1 MKTKKIILSLLII
14 ILCFTTLTFAA
25 CGDNKVDEEKQL
37 QIEMQNL
44 KDGFIKDL
52 TAYPST
58 LDNPQLMSIFYKD
71 IIDDFITK
79 IDAATTMEQLRDI
92 QYDISVF
99 MRSNGNYINDRLTFT
114 LYQDIF
120 YDFDISGT
128 YEDKPFYMHWD
139 LSRLFSAQ
147 ILLGSKNAYY
157 YAEDPELVVK
167 QMVITNNDVSGSED
181 FQPVARLG
189 NSCYQYVFTKN
200 TTHYA
205 FIITKGEEV
214 VGIHLQTMFLFY
226 GPEEN
231 LNKTNKF
238 LASGIFETPMTEEQA
253 KNYIQTIIDG
263 KTPSPDIK
271 LIPNNAS
278 FNMEEMHLQFFVV
291 AENDTQR
298 FGYNI
303 NKETVD
309 KYFKHLILSVYSDTA
324 FTTDENGAPVN
335 QITLAEGDIGEIR
348 ADFPGDEYIIVT
360 ISLPADDTQAGE
372 TNRVIIFQ
380 MQPLDE
386 NIYSGSGR
394 QMNLIAACDIK
405 FRLPFIEKTE
415 HDTTFALAV
424 GKYLVNQLKSGVSPE
439 NLTIG

>member
-1 MKTKKIILSLLII
+1 MKTKKIIL
-14 ILCFTTLTFAA
+14 CFATLTFAA
-25 CGDNKVDEEKQL
+25 CGDNKVDKEKQL

-58 LDNPQLMSIFYKD
+58 LDNPQLMSIFYQD

-79 IDAATTMEQLRDI
+79 IDAATSMEQLRDI

-99 MRSNGNYINDRLTFT
+99 MRSNGNYINDRLSFTF
-114 LYQDIF
+114 YQDIF
-120 YDFDISGT
+120 SDFDISGT
-128 YEDKPFYMHWD
+128 YEDKPFYMHLD
-139 LSRLFSAQ
+139 LSGPLSAQ
-147 ILLGSKNAYY
+147 ISLGNKTAYY

-189 NSCYQYVFTKN
+189 NSGYQYAFTKN

-214 VGIHLQTMFLFY
+214 VGIHLQTMILFF
-226 GPEEN
+226 GQEEN
-231 LNKTNKF
+231 FNKTNKF

-271 LIPNNAS
+271 LIPNNAAFS
-278 FNMEEMHLQFFVV
+278 FNMEETHLQFFVV

-303 NKETVD
+303 NKETGD
-309 KYFKHLILSVYSDTA
+309 KRFILSVYSDTA

-335 QITLAEGDIGEIR
+335 KITLAEGDIGEIR
-348 ADFPGDEYIIVT
+348 TDFPGDEYIIVT
-360 ISLPADDTQAGE
+360 ISHPADDTQAGE

-394 QMNLIAACDIK
+394 QMNLITRCDIE
-405 FRLPFIEKTE
+405 FRLPFVEKTE

>member
-1 MKTKKIILSLLII
+1 MKVKKIILSLLII
-14 ILCFTTLTFAA
+14 ILCFATLTFAA

-114 LYQDIF
+114 LYRDMF
-120 YDFDISGT
+120 SDFDISGT
-128 YEDKPFYMHWD
+128 YEDKPFYIHLD
-139 LSRLFSAQ
+139 ISRLFSAQ
-147 ILLGSKNAYY
+147 ISLGSKTAY

-238 LASGIFETPMTEEQA
+238 LASGIFETPMTEEQV

-263 KTPSPDIK
+263 KAPSQDIK

-278 FNMEEMHLQFFVV
+278 FNMPEMHLQFFVV

-324 FTTDENGAPVN
+324 FTTDENGAPIN

>member
-1 MKTKKIILSLLII
+1 MKVKRFMLALAAV
-14 ILCFTTLTFAA
+14 ILCLAVIPFSA
-25 CGDNKVDEEKQL
+25 CNDNKKTEL
-37 QIEMQNL
+37 QSMKEDMIQFVAN
-44 KDGFIKDL
+44 
-52 TAYPST
+52 YPSEFAY
-58 LDNPQLMSIFYKD
+58 PQLMTMFYQD
-71 IIDDFITK
+71 IIDETVEKINAVTSKEELIDIRSEFNRFTITN
-79 IDAATTMEQLRDI
+79 DMA
-92 QYDISVF
+92 Y
-99 MRSNGNYINDRLTFT
+99 RSDNLSFTFC
-114 LYQDIF
+114 QDIF
-120 YDFDISGT
+120 SDFDISGT
-128 YEDKPFYMHWD
+128 YEDKPFYMHLD
-139 LSRLFSAQ
+139 LSGPISAQ
-147 ILLGSKNAYY
+147 ISLGNKTAYY

-189 NSCYQYVFTKN
+189 NSGYQYAFTKN

-205 FIITKGEEV
+205 FIITKGKEV
-214 VGIHLQTMFLFY
+214 VGIHLQTMFLFF

-238 LASGIFETPMTEEQA
+238 LASGIFETPMTEDQV

-263 KTPSPDIK
+263 KAPSQDIK

-278 FNMEEMHLQFFVV
+278 FNMPEMHLQFFVV

-303 NKETVD
+303 NKETGD
-309 KYFKHLILSVYSDTA
+309 KQSFILSVYSDTA
-324 FTTDENGAPVN
+324 FTTDGNGAPVN

-360 ISLPADDTQAGE
+360 ISLPADYSLAGA
-372 TNRVIIFQ
+372 TDRVIIFQ

-394 QMNLIAACDIK
+394 QMNLITRCDIK
-405 FRLPFIEKTE
+405 FRLPFVEKTE

>member
-1 MKTKKIILSLLII
+1 MKVKRFMLALAAV
-14 ILCFTTLTFAA
+14 ILCLAVIPFSA
-25 CGDNKVDEEKQL
+25 CNDNKKTEL
-37 QIEMQNL
+37 QSMKEDM
-44 KDGFIKDL
+44 IKYVANYPSEI
-52 TAYPST
+52 AYPEIAY
-58 LDNPQLMSIFYKD
+58 PQLMTMFYQD
-71 IIDDFITK
+71 IIDETIEK
-79 IDAATTMEQLRDI
+79 INAATSKEELLNIKSEFNR
-92 QYDISVF
+92 F
-99 MRSNGNYINDRLTFT
+99 MITNNMAYRSDRLTFT
-114 LYQDIF
+114 LYQNIL

-128 YEDKPFYMHWD
+128 YEDKPFYMHLD
-139 LSRLFSAQ
+139 LSGPLSAQ
-147 ILLGSKNAYY
+147 ISLVNKTAYY

-189 NSCYQYVFTKN
+189 NSGYQYAFTKN

-214 VGIHLQTMFLFY
+214 VGIHLQTMFLFHT
-226 GPEEN
+226 PEEI

-238 LASGIFETPMTEEQA
+238 LASGIFETPMTEDQV

-309 KYFKHLILSVYSDTA
+309 KCFKHFILSVYSDTA

-360 ISLPADDTQAGE
+360 ISHPADDTHAEE
-372 TNRVIIFQ
+372 TNRTFIFQ

-405 FRLPFIEKTE
+405 FRLPFVEKTE

>member
-1 MKTKKIILSLLII
+1 MKIKRFMLALAAV
-14 ILCFTTLTFAA
+14 ILCLAVIPFSA
-25 CGDNKVDEEKQL
+25 CNDNKKTEL
-37 QIEMQNL
+37 QSMKEDM
-44 KDGFIKDL
+44 IKYV
-52 TAYPST
+52 ANYPSEIAY
-58 LDNPQLMSIFYKD
+58 PQLMTMFYQD
-71 IIDDFITK
+71 IIDETVEKVNAVTSKEELFNIQSEFRRFMITNNM
-79 IDAATTMEQLRDI
+79 A
-92 QYDISVF
+92 Y
-99 MRSNGNYINDRLTFT
+99 RSDRLSFT
-114 LYQDIF
+114 LYQNIL

-128 YEDKPFYMHWD
+128 YEDKPFYMHLD
-139 LSRLFSAQ
+139 LSGPLSAQ
-147 ILLGSKNAYY
+147 ISLVNKTAYY

-189 NSCYQYVFTKN
+189 NSGYQYAFTKN

-238 LASGIFETPMTEEQA
+238 LASGIFETPMTEDQV

-309 KYFKHLILSVYSDTA
+309 KYFKHFIFSVYSDTA

-360 ISLPADDTQAGE
+360 ISHPADDTQAGE
-372 TNRVIIFQ
+372 TNRTFIFQ
-380 MQPLDE
+380 MQPLDK

>member
-1 MKTKKIILSLLII
+1 MKTKKIMLALAAV
-14 ILCFTTLTFAA
+14 ILCLAVIPFSA
-25 CGDNKVDEEKQL
+25 CDDNKKTEL
-37 QIEMQNL
+37 QSMKEDMIQFVAN
-44 KDGFIKDL
+44 
-52 TAYPST
+52 YPSEFAY
-58 LDNPQLMSIFYKD
+58 PQLMTMFYQD
-71 IIDDFITK
+71 IIDETVEKINAVTSKEELIDIRSEFNRFTITN
-79 IDAATTMEQLRDI
+79 DMA
-92 QYDISVF
+92 Y
-99 MRSNGNYINDRLTFT
+99 RSDNLSFTFC
-114 LYQDIF
+114 QDIF
-120 YDFDISGT
+120 SDFDISGT
-128 YEDKPFYMHWD
+128 YEDKPFYMHLD
-139 LSRLFSAQ
+139 LSGPISAQ
-147 ILLGSKNAYY
+147 ISLGNKTAYY

-189 NSCYQYVFTKN
+189 NSGYQYAFTKN

-205 FIITKGEEV
+205 FIITKGKEV
-214 VGIHLQTMFLFY
+214 VGIHLQTMFLFF

-238 LASGIFETPMTEEQA
+238 LASGIFETPMTEDQV

-263 KTPSPDIK
+263 KAPSQDIK

-278 FNMEEMHLQFFVV
+278 FNMPEMHLQFFVV

-303 NKETVD
+303 NKETGD
-309 KYFKHLILSVYSDTA
+309 KQSFILSVYSDTA
-324 FTTDENGAPVN
+324 FTTDGNGAPVN

-360 ISLPADDTQAGE
+360 ISLPADYSLAGA
-372 TNRVIIFQ
+372 TDRVIIFQ

-394 QMNLIAACDIK
+394 QMNLITRCDIK
-405 FRLPFIEKTE
+405 FRLPFVEKTE

>member
-14 ILCFTTLTFAA
+14 ILCFATLTFAA

-114 LYQDIF
+114 LYRDMF
-120 YDFDISGT
+120 SDFDISGT
-128 YEDKPFYMHWD
+128 YEDKPFYIHLD
-139 LSRLFSAQ
+139 ISRLFSAQ
-147 ILLGSKNAYY
+147 ISLGSKTAY

>member
-1 MKTKKIILSLLII
+1 MKTKRFMLALAAV
-14 ILCFTTLTFAA
+14 ILCLAVIPFSA
-25 CGDNKVDEEKQL
+25 CNDNKKTEL
-37 QIEMQNL
+37 QSMKEDMIQFVAN
-44 KDGFIKDL
+44 
-52 TAYPST
+52 YPSEFAY
-58 LDNPQLMSIFYKD
+58 PQLMTMFYQD
-71 IIDDFITK
+71 IIDETVEKINAVTSKEELIDIRSEFNRFTITN
-79 IDAATTMEQLRDI
+79 DMA
-92 QYDISVF
+92 Y
-99 MRSNGNYINDRLTFT
+99 RSDNLSFTFC
-114 LYQDIF
+114 QDMF
-120 YDFDISGT
+120 SDFDISGT
-128 YEDKPFYMHWD
+128 YEDKPFYIHLD
-139 LSRLFSAQ
+139 ISRLFSAQ
-147 ILLGSKNAYY
+147 ISLGSKTAY

-189 NSCYQYVFTKN
+189 NSCSQYAFTKN

-205 FIITKGEEV
+205 FIITKGKEV

-226 GPEEN
+226 SPEEI

-238 LASGIFETPMTEEQA
+238 LASGIFETPMTEDQV

-324 FTTDENGAPVN
+324 FTTDENGAPIN

>member
-1 MKTKKIILSLLII
+1 MKIKRFMLALAAV
-14 ILCFTTLTFAA
+14 ILCLAVIPFSA
-25 CGDNKVDEEKQL
+25 CNDNKKTEL
-37 QIEMQNL
+37 QSMKEDMIQFVANYPSE
-44 KDGFIKDL
+44 I
-52 TAYPST
+52 AYPEIAY
-58 LDNPQLMSIFYKD
+58 PQLMTMFYQD
-71 IIDDFITK
+71 IIDETVEK
-79 IDAATTMEQLRDI
+79 INAATSKEELFNI
-92 QYDISVF
+92 QSEFRRF
-99 MRSNGNYINDRLTFT
+99 MITNNMAYRSDRLSFT
-114 LYQDIF
+114 LYQNIL

-128 YEDKPFYMHWD
+128 YEDKPFYMHLD
-139 LSRLFSAQ
+139 LSGPLSAQ
-147 ILLGSKNAYY
+147 ISLVNKTAYY

-189 NSCYQYVFTKN
+189 SSSYQYAFTKN

-226 GPEEN
+226 SPEEI

-238 LASGIFETPMTEEQA
+238 LASGIFETPMTEDQV

-303 NKETVD
+303 NKETID
-309 KYFKHLILSVYSDTA
+309 KYFKHFILSVYSDTA

-360 ISLPADDTQAGE
+360 ISHPADDTQAGE
-372 TNRVIIFQ
+372 TNRTFIFQ
-380 MQPLDE
+380 MQPLDK

-394 QMNLIAACDIK
+394 QLNLIAACDIE
-405 FRLPFIEKTE
+405 FRLPFVEKTE

>member
-1 MKTKKIILSLLII
+1 MKVKRFMLALAAV
-14 ILCFTTLTFAA
+14 ILCLAVIPFSA
-25 CGDNKVDEEKQL
+25 CNDNKKTEL
-37 QIEMQNL
+37 QSMKEDM
-44 KDGFIKDL
+44 IKYVANYPSEI
-52 TAYPST
+52 AYPEIAY
-58 LDNPQLMSIFYKD
+58 PQLMTMFYQD
-71 IIDDFITK
+71 IIDEAVEK
-79 IDAATTMEQLRDI
+79 INAATSKEELFNI
-92 QYDISVF
+92 QSEFRRF
-99 MRSNGNYINDRLTFT
+99 MITNNMAYRSDRLSFT
-114 LYQDIF
+114 LYQNIL

-128 YEDKPFYMHWD
+128 YEDKPFYMHLD
-139 LSRLFSAQ
+139 L
-147 ILLGSKNAYY
+147 NTAYY

-181 FQPVARLG
+181 FQPVTRTNGSTASQEAFPEG
-189 NSCYQYVFTKN
+189 

-214 VGIHLQTMFLFY
+214 VGITIQRMKFY
-226 GPEEN
+226 
-231 LNKTNKF
+231 KTGAFSEADCKF
-238 LASGIFETPMTEEQA
+238 LASGIFETPMTEDQV

>member
-1 MKTKKIILSLLII
+1 MKAKRFMLALAAV
-14 ILCFTTLTFAA
+14 ILCLAVIPFFA
-25 CGDNKVDEEKQL
+25 CNDNKKTEL
-37 QIEMQNL
+37 QSMKEDMIQFVAN
-44 KDGFIKDL
+44 
-52 TAYPST
+52 YPSEFAY
-58 LDNPQLMSIFYKD
+58 PQLMTMFYQD
-71 IIDDFITK
+71 IIDETVEKVNAVTSKEELFN
-79 IDAATTMEQLRDI
+79 I
-92 QYDISVF
+92 QSEFHRF
-99 MRSNGNYINDRLTFT
+99 MIAKNMAYTSDNLTFELRQDT
-114 LYQDIF
+114 LGMCY
-120 YDFDISGT
+120 ISGT
-128 YEDKPFYMHWD
+128 YEDKPYYVLWYLGGA
-139 LSRLFSAQ
+139 LSAPAFAQ
-147 ILLGSKNAYY
+147 KTTTY
-157 YAEDPELVVK
+157 YAEDPELAIK
-167 QMVITNNDVSGSED
+167 EMVITNNDVSGSED
-181 FQPVARLG
+181 FRQAPCLDG
-189 NSCYQYVFTKN
+189 SFGYQYSFPED

-214 VGIHLQTMFLFY
+214 VGITIQRMKFY
-226 GPEEN
+226 
-231 LNKTNKF
+231 KTGGFAEADSTF

-394 QMNLIAACDIK
+394 QMNLIAACDIH
-405 FRLPFIEKTE
+405 FRLPFVEKTE

>member
-1 MKTKKIILSLLII
+1 MKVKKIILSLLII
-14 ILCFTTLTFAA
+14 ILCFATLTFAA

-99 MRSNGNYINDRLTFT
+99 MRSNGNYINDRLSFELRQDT
-114 LYQDIF
+114 LGMCY
-120 YDFDISGT
+120 ISGT
-128 YEDKPFYMHWD
+128 YEDKPYYVHWYLGGA
-139 LSRLFSAQ
+139 LSAPAVAQ
-147 ILLGSKNAYY
+147 KTTTY
-157 YAEDPELVVK
+157 YAEDPELAIK
-167 QMVITNNDVSGSED
+167 EMVITNNDVSGSED
-181 FQPVARLG
+181 FRQAPCLDG
-189 NSCYQYVFTKN
+189 SFGYQYSFPED

-214 VGIHLQTMFLFY
+214 VGITIQRMKFY
-226 GPEEN
+226 
-231 LNKTNKF
+231 KTGAFAEADSTF
-238 LASGIFETPMTEEQA
+238 LASGIFETPMPEDQV

-263 KTPSPDIK
+263 KAPSQDIK

-278 FNMEEMHLQFFVV
+278 FNMPEMHLQFFVV

>member
-1 MKTKKIILSLLII
+1 MKTKKIMLALAAV
-14 ILCFTTLTFAA
+14 ILCLAVIPFSA
-25 CGDNKVDEEKQL
+25 CNDNKKTEL
-37 QIEMQNL
+37 QSMKEDMIQFLANYTSE
-44 KDGFIKDL
+44 F
-52 TAYPST
+52 AY
-58 LDNPQLMSIFYKD
+58 PQLMTMFYQD
-71 IIDDFITK
+71 IIDETVEK
-79 IDAATTMEQLRDI
+79 INAATSKEELFNIQSEFRRFMIANNMAYRSDNLSFELRQD
-92 QYDISVF
+92 
-99 MRSNGNYINDRLTFT
+99 T
-114 LYQDIF
+114 LGMCY
-120 YDFDISGT
+120 ISGT
-128 YEDKPFYMHWD
+128 YEDKPYYVLWYLGGS
-139 LSRLFSAQ
+139 LSAPAFAQ
-147 ILLGSKNAYY
+147 KTTAY
-157 YAEDPELVVK
+157 YAEDPELAIK
-167 QMVITNNDVSGSED
+167 EMVITNNDVSGSED
-181 FQPVARLG
+181 FRQAPCLDG
-189 NSCYQYVFTKN
+189 SFGYQYSFPED

-214 VGIHLQTMFLFY
+214 VGITIQRMKFY
-226 GPEEN
+226 
-231 LNKTNKF
+231 KTGGFAEAEVDSTF
-238 LASGIFETPMTEEQA
+238 LASGIFETPMPEDQV

-303 NKETVD
+303 NKETID
-309 KYFKHLILSVYSDTA
+309 KYFKHFIFSVYSDTA

-360 ISLPADDTQAGE
+360 ISHPADDTQAGE
-372 TNRVIIFQ
+372 TNRTFIFQ
-380 MQPLDE
+380 MQPLDK

-405 FRLPFIEKTE
+405 FRLPFVEKTE

>member
-1 MKTKKIILSLLII
+1 MKARKIILSLLII
-14 ILCFTTLTFAA
+14 ILCFATLTFAA
-25 CGDNKVDEEKQL
+25 CGDNKVDKEKQL

-114 LYQDIF
+114 LYRDMF
-120 YDFDISGT
+120 SDFDISGT
-128 YEDKPFYMHWD
+128 YEDKPFYIHLD
-139 LSRLFSAQ
+139 ISRLFSAQ
-147 ILLGSKNAYY
+147 ISLGSKTAY

-405 FRLPFIEKTE
+405 FRLPFVEKTE

>member
-14 ILCFTTLTFAA
+14 ILCFATLTFAA

-114 LYQDIF
+114 LYRDMF
-120 YDFDISGT
+120 SDFDISGT
-128 YEDKPFYMHWD
+128 YEDKPFYIHLD
-139 LSRLFSAQ
+139 ISRLFSAQ
-147 ILLGSKNAYY
+147 ISLGSKTAY

-238 LASGIFETPMTEEQA
+238 LASGIFETPMTEDQV

>member
-14 ILCFTTLTFAA
+14 ILCFATLTFAA
-25 CGDNKVDEEKQL
+25 CGDNKVDKEKQL

-58 LDNPQLMSIFYKD
+58 LDNPQLMSIFYQD

-79 IDAATTMEQLRDI
+79 IDAATSMEQLRDI

-99 MRSNGNYINDRLTFT
+99 MRSNGNYINDRLSFTF
-114 LYQDIF
+114 YQDIF
-120 YDFDISGT
+120 SDFDISGT
-128 YEDKPFYMHWD
+128 YEDKPFYMHLD
-139 LSRLFSAQ
+139 LSGPLSAQ
-147 ILLGSKNAYY
+147 ISLGNKTAYY

-189 NSCYQYVFTKN
+189 NSGYQYAFTKN

-214 VGIHLQTMFLFY
+214 VGIHLQTMILFF
-226 GPEEN
+226 GQEEN
-231 LNKTNKF
+231 FNKTNKF

-271 LIPNNAS
+271 LIPNNAAFS
-278 FNMEEMHLQFFVV
+278 FNMEETHLQFFVV

-303 NKETVD
+303 NKETGD
-309 KYFKHLILSVYSDTA
+309 KRFILSVYSDTA

-335 QITLAEGDIGEIR
+335 QITLENGDTVEIR

-360 ISLPADDTQAGE
+360 TSCDIDYNYTGT
-372 TNRVIIFQ
+372 TNRTFIFQ

-394 QMNLIAACDIK
+394 QLNLIASCDIH
-405 FRLPFIEKTE
+405 FRLPFVEKTE

>member
-1 MKTKKIILSLLII
+1 MKVKKIILSLLII
-14 ILCFTTLTFAA
+14 ILCFATLTFAA

-99 MRSNGNYINDRLTFT
+99 MRSNGNYINDRLSFELRQDT
-114 LYQDIF
+114 LGMCY
-120 YDFDISGT
+120 ISGT
-128 YEDKPFYMHWD
+128 YEDKPYYVHWYLGGA
-139 LSRLFSAQ
+139 LSAPAVAQ
-147 ILLGSKNAYY
+147 KTTVY
-157 YAEDPELVVK
+157 YAEDPELAIK
-167 QMVITNNDVSGSED
+167 EMVITNNDVSGSED
-181 FQPVARLG
+181 FRQAPCLDG
-189 NSCYQYVFTKN
+189 SFGYQYSFPED

-214 VGIHLQTMFLFY
+214 VGITIQRMKFY
-226 GPEEN
+226 
-231 LNKTNKF
+231 KTGGFAEADSTF
-238 LASGIFETPMTEEQA
+238 LASGIFETPMPEDQV

-263 KTPSPDIK
+263 KAPSPDNK
-271 LIPNNAS
+271 LIPNNAAYIYYMDVCMQFYAVS
-278 FNMEEMHLQFFVV
+278 QNDMQRIAFNPEDIGDPV
-291 AENDTQR
+291 T
-298 FGYNI
+298 I
-303 NKETVD
+303 N
-309 KYFKHLILSVYSDTA
+309 SVYSDTA

-335 QITLAEGDIGEIR
+335 QITLENGDTVEIR

-360 ISLPADDTQAGE
+360 TSCDIDYNYTGT
-372 TNRVIIFQ
+372 TNRTFIFQ
-380 MQPLDE
+380 MQPLDK

-394 QMNLIAACDIK
+394 QLNLIASCDIH
-405 FRLPFIEKTE
+405 FRLPFVEKTE

>member
-1 MKTKKIILSLLII
+1 MKTKKIMLALAAV
-14 ILCFTTLTFAA
+14 ILCLAVIPFSA
-25 CGDNKVDEEKQL
+25 CNDNKKTEL
-37 QIEMQNL
+37 QSMKEDMIQFVAN
-44 KDGFIKDL
+44 
-52 TAYPST
+52 YPSEFAY
-58 LDNPQLMSIFYKD
+58 PQLMTMFYQD
-71 IIDDFITK
+71 IIDETVEKINAVTSKEELIDIRSEFNRFTITN
-79 IDAATTMEQLRDI
+79 DMA
-92 QYDISVF
+92 Y
-99 MRSNGNYINDRLTFT
+99 RSDNLSFTFC
-114 LYQDIF
+114 QDIF
-120 YDFDISGT
+120 SDFDISGT
-128 YEDKPFYMHWD
+128 YEDKPFYMHLD
-139 LSRLFSAQ
+139 LSGPISAQ
-147 ILLGSKNAYY
+147 ISLGNKTAYY

-189 NSCYQYVFTKN
+189 NSGYQYAFTKN

-205 FIITKGEEV
+205 FIITKGKEV
-214 VGIHLQTMFLFY
+214 VGIHLQTMFLFF

-324 FTTDENGAPVN
+324 FTTDGNGAPVN

-394 QMNLIAACDIK
+394 QMNLIAACDIE
-405 FRLPFIEKTE
+405 FRLPFVEKTE

>member
-14 ILCFTTLTFAA
+14 ILCFATLTFAA

-114 LYQDIF
+114 LYRDMF
-120 YDFDISGT
+120 SDFDISGT
-128 YEDKPFYMHWD
+128 YEDKPFYIHLD
-139 LSRLFSAQ
+139 ISRLFSAQ
-147 ILLGSKNAYY
+147 ISLGSKTAY

-167 QMVITNNDVSGSED
+167 QMVITNNEVSGSED

-263 KTPSPDIK
+263 KTPSPDIQ

>member
-1 MKTKKIILSLLII
+1 MKVKKIILSLLII
-14 ILCFTTLTFAA
+14 ILCFATLTFAA

-114 LYQDIF
+114 LYRDMF
-120 YDFDISGT
+120 SDFDISGT
-128 YEDKPFYMHWD
+128 YEDKPFYIHLD
-139 LSRLFSAQ
+139 ISRLFSAQ
-147 ILLGSKNAYY
+147 ISLGSKTAY

-189 NSCYQYVFTKN
+189 NSGYQYVFTKN

-238 LASGIFETPMTEEQA
+238 LASGIFETPMTEDQV

-309 KYFKHLILSVYSDTA
+309 KYFKHFIFSVYSDTA

-360 ISLPADDTQAGE
+360 ISHPADDTQAGE
-372 TNRVIIFQ
+372 TNRTFIFQ
-380 MQPLDE
+380 MQPLDK

>member
-14 ILCFTTLTFAA
+14 ILCFATLTFAA

-79 IDAATTMEQLRDI
+79 IDAATTIEQLRDI

-99 MRSNGNYINDRLTFT
+99 MRSNGNYINDRLSFT
-114 LYQDIF
+114 LYQNIL

-128 YEDKPFYMHWD
+128 YEDKPFYIHLD
-139 LSRLFSAQ
+139 ISRLFSAQ
-147 ILLGSKNAYY
+147 ISLGSKTAY

-189 NSCYQYVFTKN
+189 NSCYHYAFTKN

-214 VGIHLQTMFLFY
+214 VGIHLQTMFLFHT
-226 GPEEN
+226 PEEI

-324 FTTDENGAPVN
+324 FTTDENGAPIN

>member
-1 MKTKKIILSLLII
+1 MEETYMKTKRFMLALAAV
-14 ILCFTTLTFAA
+14 ILCLAVIPFSA
-25 CGDNKVDEEKQL
+25 CNDNKKTEL
-37 QIEMQNL
+37 QSMKEDMIQFVAN
-44 KDGFIKDL
+44 
-52 TAYPST
+52 YPSEFAY
-58 LDNPQLMSIFYKD
+58 PQLMTMFYQD
-71 IIDDFITK
+71 IIDETVEKINAVTSKEELIDIRSEFNRFTITN
-79 IDAATTMEQLRDI
+79 DMA
-92 QYDISVF
+92 Y
-99 MRSNGNYINDRLTFT
+99 RSDNLSFTFC
-114 LYQDIF
+114 QDMF
-120 YDFDISGT
+120 SDFDISGT
-128 YEDKPFYMHWD
+128 YEDKPFYIHLD
-139 LSRLFSAQ
+139 ISRLFSAQ
-147 ILLGSKNAYY
+147 ISLGSKTAY

-189 NSCYQYVFTKN
+189 NSCSQYAFTKN

-205 FIITKGEEV
+205 FIITKGKEV

-226 GPEEN
+226 SPEEI

-238 LASGIFETPMTEEQA
+238 LASGIFETPMTEDQV

-324 FTTDENGAPVN
+324 FTTDENGAPIN

>member
-1 MKTKKIILSLLII
+1 MKIKRFMLALAAV
-14 ILCFTTLTFAA
+14 ILCLAVIPFSA
-25 CGDNKVDEEKQL
+25 CNDNKKTEL
-37 QIEMQNL
+37 QSMKEDMIQYVANYPSE
-44 KDGFIKDL
+44 I
-52 TAYPST
+52 AYPEIAY
-58 LDNPQLMSIFYKD
+58 PQLMTMFYQD
-71 IIDDFITK
+71 IIDETVEK
-79 IDAATTMEQLRDI
+79 INAATSKEELFNI
-92 QYDISVF
+92 QSEFRRF
-99 MRSNGNYINDRLTFT
+99 MITNNMAYRSDRLSFT
-114 LYQDIF
+114 LYQNIL

-128 YEDKPFYMHWD
+128 YEDKPFYMHLD
-139 LSRLFSAQ
+139 LSGPLSAQ
-147 ILLGSKNAYY
+147 ISLVNKTAYY

-189 NSCYQYVFTKN
+189 NSGYQYAFTKN

-238 LASGIFETPMTEEQA
+238 LASGIFETPMTEDQV

-309 KYFKHLILSVYSDTA
+309 KYFKHFIFSVYSDTA

-360 ISLPADDTQAGE
+360 ISHPADDTQAGE
-372 TNRVIIFQ
+372 TNRTFIFQ
-380 MQPLDE
+380 MQPLDK

>member
-1 MKTKKIILSLLII
+1 MKVKKIILSLLII
-14 ILCFTTLTFAA
+14 ILCFATLTFAA

-79 IDAATTMEQLRDI
+79 IDAATSMEQLRDI

-99 MRSNGNYINDRLTFT
+99 MRSNGNYINDRLSFELRQDT
-114 LYQDIF
+114 LGMCY
-120 YDFDISGT
+120 ISGT
-128 YEDKPFYMHWD
+128 YEDKPYYVHWYLGGA
-139 LSRLFSAQ
+139 LSAPAVAQ
-147 ILLGSKNAYY
+147 KTTTY
-157 YAEDPELVVK
+157 YAEDPELAIK
-167 QMVITNNDVSGSED
+167 EMVITNNDVSGSED
-181 FQPVARLG
+181 FRQAPCLDG
-189 NSCYQYVFTKN
+189 SFGYQYSFPED

-214 VGIHLQTMFLFY
+214 VGITIQRMKFY
-226 GPEEN
+226 
-231 LNKTNKF
+231 KTGAFAEADSTF
-238 LASGIFETPMTEEQA
+238 LASGIFETPMPEDQV

-263 KTPSPDIK
+263 KASSPDNK
-271 LIPNNAS
+271 LIPNNAAYIYYMDVCMQFYAVS
-278 FNMEEMHLQFFVV
+278 QNDIQRIAFNPEDIGDPV
-291 AENDTQR
+291 T
-298 FGYNI
+298 I
-303 NKETVD
+303 N
-309 KYFKHLILSVYSDTA
+309 SVYSDTA

-335 QITLAEGDIGEIR
+335 QITLENGDTVEIR

-360 ISLPADDTQAGE
+360 TSCDIDYNYTGT
-372 TNRVIIFQ
+372 TNRTFIFQ
-380 MQPLDE
+380 MQPLDK

-394 QMNLIAACDIK
+394 QLNLIASCDIH
-405 FRLPFIEKTE
+405 FRLPFVEKTE